1 MRKKVLLSNL
11 TVGKCFTTIPI
22 DEKEVVETARGAK
35 TATSVVAPEHAW
47 RITDVDAEVKALN
60 AKGEAKAF
68 DPATKVV
75 EIPRQG
81 FDTLAARPAAE
92 PKAKRS

>member
-1 MRKKVLLSNL
+1 MRRKVLLSSL
-11 TVGKCFTTIPI
+11 TVGKCFTTVPI
-22 DEKEVVETARGAK
+22 DEKEVVETPTGAK

-47 RITDVDAEVKALN
+47 RVTEVDAQVKAQS
-60 AKGEAKAF
+60 ARGEARSF

-81 FDTLAARPAAE
+81 FDTLAARPAT
-92 PKAKRS
+92 KGS